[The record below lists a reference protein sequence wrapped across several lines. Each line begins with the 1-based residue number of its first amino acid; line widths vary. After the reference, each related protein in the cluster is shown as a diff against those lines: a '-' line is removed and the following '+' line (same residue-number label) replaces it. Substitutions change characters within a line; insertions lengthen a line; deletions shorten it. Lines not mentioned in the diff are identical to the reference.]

1 MANREQCDNCGKF
14 VAKTIG
20 RRYSDNTGMITCD
33 DCGDTLLWGV
43 DHWCRCSDCGA
54 ELPNT
59 DYDGQCKRCYL
70 AEVQDEKR
78 ASYYEQN
85 WHNDHGDFE

>member
-1 MANREQCDNCGKF
+1 MSILPNPWENLTHCA
-14 VAKTIG
+14 
-20 RRYSDNTGMITCD
+20 
-33 DCGDTLLWGV
+33 DCGETLVIDV

-78 ASYYEQN
+78 ASYYEWN

>member
-1 MANREQCDNCGKF
+1 MGGQMIPDNCC
-14 VAKTIG
+14 I
-20 RRYSDNTGMITCD
+20 I
-33 DCGDTLLWGV
+33 CGATLVMDV

-70 AEVQDEKR
+70 AEVQDEQR